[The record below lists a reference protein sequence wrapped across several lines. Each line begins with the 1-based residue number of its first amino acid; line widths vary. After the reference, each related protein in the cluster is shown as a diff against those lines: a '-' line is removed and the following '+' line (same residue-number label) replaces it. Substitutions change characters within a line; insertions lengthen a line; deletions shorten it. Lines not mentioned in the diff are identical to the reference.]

1 MLETNR
7 QALIVSKPESI
18 RCLYDKYGG
27 MLLGYIFEIV
37 NDRKLAEEYL
47 VRLFCDLSHQID
59 DMEWNGTNSWC
70 KLQGFARSRLA
81 TYRDTVKQGENPSA
95 SGMMIP
101 GLRHQYLEQLTDLQK
116 LVFSD
121 VYYHGKSIVKI
132 SVELKETENLIRKT
146 LKEAFT
152 IIKKGGGN

>member
-37 NDRKLAEEYL
+37 NDRELAEEYL
-47 VRLFCDLSHQID
+47 VKLFCDLSHQID

-70 KLQGFARSRLA
+70 KLQGFARSRLT
-81 TYRDTVKQGENPSA
+81 TYRDKVKQSESSSA

-101 GLRHQYLEQLTDLQK
+101 SFRHQYLEQLTDLQK
-116 LVFSD
+116 LVFHD
-121 VYYHGKSIVKI
+121 VYYHGKSIAKI
-132 SVELKETENLIRKT
+132 SVELNETENLIRRT
-146 LKEAFT
+146 LKEAFV